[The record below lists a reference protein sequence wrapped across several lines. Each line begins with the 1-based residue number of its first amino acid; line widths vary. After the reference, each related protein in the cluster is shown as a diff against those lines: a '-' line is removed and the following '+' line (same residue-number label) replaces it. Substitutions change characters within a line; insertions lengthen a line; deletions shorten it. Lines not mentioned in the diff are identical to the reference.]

1 MVGRSWDVFQPLLFG
16 LIGAEITIAKLNPST
31 VGEDYTHTH
40 RHTLSG
46 EAGVGNKDQHVS
58 SIPGLGLAC
67 IAIGLLIRVLV
78 TFGLVHFGG
87 FSLKEKLF
95 IAVAWLPKATVQVC
109 VHVYQRTS

>member
-16 LIGAEITIAKLNPST
+16 LIGAEITIVKLNPST
-31 VGEDYTHTH
+31 VGEENTHTH
-40 RHTLSG
+40 KLSG
-46 EAGVGNKDQHVS
+46 EAGVGNKDHHVS

-109 VHVYQRTS
+109 VHVSQRTS